1 MKALVYIP
9 DMTSIS
15 LYSTSDFERLVKSGL
30 LKPSEFAIIPT
41 DLYTSQVVD
50 NYCEEKQTVFALDG
64 TTDEASGFPKVKIDR
79 VIDHKAAAAASTINE
94 APVTDEQAAAITA
107 DVVND
112 AADNNK

>member
-64 TTDEASGFPKVKIDR
+64 TIDEASGFPNVKIDH
-79 VIDHKAAAAASTINE
+79 VIDHKAAAASTIKE
-94 APVTDEQAAAITA
+94 STVTDEQAATITT
-107 DVVND
+107 DVVSD
-112 AADNNK
+112 AADDNK